1 MKKANK
7 LFLAVLLAATGVN
20 LQAKVMESSVAT
32 VNGQPVLASEYDAY
46 LDGVVEQYQLAAPQF
61 LEQPYAK
68 DILGREVLKELIS
81 KELLYQAAEE
91 EKIQV
96 KDSEIDAGVN
106 EIKARFIVDETT
118 GKPDEKGADKRF
130 NEALKKQGMSFKAY
144 KNKLSKDIAV
154 RKLME
159 QKLQT
164 TVKPVEE
171 ADAKALY
178 ANVEAVLKNHT
189 KKIKALEK
197 EDPAKLKEAQLIAA
211 KLKQLTGEQVRIG
224 HIYLAVTKDM
234 KPEEVKKKEELAQKI
249 KKEIDSG
256 MDFSEA
262 VKKYTEDKNALA
274 SGGDMILIK
283 GVAPKEIDSKAF
295 SLAVGKVSAPI
306 KSDIGYHIIKIK
318 EKRAERS
325 VSYDDIAKD
334 LAQYIAQQR
343 VQLAMAQYIEELYNK
358 ADVKVTIE
366 YESDALL
373 EAAQKEAQEKASAKD
388 AKPAAKKDVKADAK
402 KDAKAEKKA
411 DKKDDKTAQK

>member
-7 LFLAVLLAATGVN
+7 LFLAVLLAAVGVN

-32 VNGQPVLASEYDAY
+32 VNGRPILASEYDTY

-106 EIKARFIVDETT
+106 EIKARFIVDEKT

-159 QKLQT
+159 EKLKV

-178 ANVEAVLKNHT
+178 ANVEAAMKNNT
-189 KKIKALEK
+189 KKMKALEK
-197 EDPAKLKEAQLIAA
+197 EDPAKLKEAQAIAA

-234 KPEEVKKKEELAQKI
+234 KPEDVKKKEDLAKQI
-249 KKEIDSG
+249 KKEIDGG

-283 GVAPKEIDSKAF
+283 GVAPKAIDEKAF
-295 SLAVGKVSAPI
+295 SLAVGKVSDPI

-325 VSYDDIAKD
+325 ISYDDIAKD

-343 VQLAMAQYIEELYNK
+343 VQLAMAEYIEGLYNK
-358 ADVKVTIE
+358 ADVKVTIT

-373 EAAQKEAQEKASAKD
+373 EAAQKEAQA
-388 AKPAAKKDVKADAK
+388 KADAE
-402 KDAKAEKKA
+402 KDAKADEKAAKPA
-411 DKKDDKTAQK
+411 KK

>member
-7 LFLAVLLAATGVN
+7 LILAVLLAVAGVH

-32 VNGQPVLASEYDAY
+32 VNGQPILASEYDNY
-46 LDGVVEQYQLAAPQF
+46 LQSAVEQYQLAAPQF

-68 DILGREVLKELIS
+68 DILGREVIKELIS

-106 EIKARFIVDETT
+106 EIKARFIIDETT
-118 GKPDEKGADKRF
+118 GQQDPKGADKRF
-130 NEALKKQGMSFKAY
+130 NEALKKQGMSFKTY
-144 KNKLSKDIAV
+144 KKKLSKDIAV

-164 TVKPVEE
+164 SIKPVEE

-178 ANVEAVLKNHT
+178 EDVEAVMKNKT

-197 EDPAKLKEAQLIAA
+197 ENPTRLKEAQAIAA
-211 KLKQLTGEQVRIG
+211 KLKQLTAEQVRIG

-234 KPEEVKKKEELAQKI
+234 KPEEVKKKEELAKQI
-249 KKEIDSG
+249 KKEIDDG
-256 MDFSEA
+256 MDFSAA

-283 GVAPKEIDSKAF
+283 GVAPKAIDEKAF
-295 SLAVGKVSAPI
+295 SLAVGKVSDPI
-306 KSDIGYHIIKIK
+306 KSEVGFHIIKIK

-334 LAQYIAQQR
+334 LAQYLAQQR
-343 VQLAMAQYIEELYNK
+343 VQLAIAEYIADLYDK
-358 ADVKVTIE
+358 ADVKVTIQF
-366 YESDALL
+366 ESDALL
-373 EAAQKEAQEKASAKD
+373 APQADSEEDSQ
-388 AKPAAKKDVKADAK
+388 KADAK
-402 KDAKAEKKA
+402 KEEKTDAKEEAKK
-411 DKKDDKTAQK
+411 

>member
-7 LFLAVLLAATGVN
+7 LFLAVLLAAVGVN

-32 VNGQPVLASEYDAY
+32 VNGRPILASEYDAY

-61 LEQPYAK
+61 LQQPYAK

-106 EIKARFIVDETT
+106 EIKTRFIVDETT
-118 GKPDEKGADKRF
+118 GKPDEKGAEKRF
-130 NEALKKQGMSFKAY
+130 NQALKKQGMSLKAY

-159 QKLQT
+159 QKLQA

-178 ANVEAVLKNHT
+178 ANVEAVMKNNT

-197 EDPAKLKEAQLIAA
+197 EDPAKLKEAQAIAA

-234 KPEEVKKKEELAQKI
+234 KPEEVKKKEELAKQI
-249 KKEIDSG
+249 KKEIDGG

-274 SGGDMILIK
+274 SGGDMILLK
-283 GVAPKEIDSKAF
+283 GVAPKAIDSKAF
-295 SLAVGKVSAPI
+295 SLAVGKVSDPI
-306 KSDIGYHIIKIK
+306 KSDIGFHIIKIK

-325 VSYDDIAKD
+325 ISYDDVARD

-343 VQLAMAQYIEELYNK
+343 VQLAMAEYIEDLYNK
-358 ADVKVTIE
+358 ADVKVTIK
-366 YESDALL
+366 YESDPLL
-373 EAAQKEAQEKASAKD
+373 EEAQAKAAAKD
-388 AKPAAKKDVKADAK
+388 AKAEAKKDTKADAK
-402 KDAKAEKKA
+402 KDAKAEEKA
-411 DKKDDKTAQK
+411 AETDKK

>member
-7 LFLAVLLAATGVN
+7 LFLAVLLAAVGVN

-32 VNGQPVLASEYDAY
+32 VNGRPILASEYDAY

-61 LEQPYAK
+61 LQQPYAK

-118 GKPDEKGADKRF
+118 GKPDEKGAEKRF
-130 NEALKKQGMSFKAY
+130 NQALKKQGMSLKAY

-159 QKLQT
+159 QKLQA

-178 ANVEAVLKNHT
+178 ANVEAVMKNNT

-197 EDPAKLKEAQLIAA
+197 EDPAKLKEAQAIAA

-234 KPEEVKKKEELAQKI
+234 KPEEVKKKEELAKQI
-249 KKEIDSG
+249 KKEIDGG

-274 SGGDMILIK
+274 SGGDMILLK
-283 GVAPKEIDSKAF
+283 GVAPKAIDSKAF
-295 SLAVGKVSAPI
+295 SLAVGKVSDPI
-306 KSDIGYHIIKIK
+306 KTDIGFHIIKIK

-325 VSYDDIAKD
+325 ISYDDVARD

-343 VQLAMAQYIEELYNK
+343 VQLAMAEYIEDLYNK
-358 ADVKVTIE
+358 ADVKVTIK
-366 YESDALL
+366 YESDPLL
-373 EAAQKEAQEKASAKD
+373 EEAQANAKD
-388 AKPAAKKDVKADAK
+388 TKAEAKKDTKADAK
-402 KDAKAEKKA
+402 KDAKAEEKA
-411 DKKDDKTAQK
+411 AETDKK

>member
-7 LFLAVLLAATGVN
+7 LILAVLLAVAGVH

-32 VNGQPVLASEYDAY
+32 VNGQPILASEYDNY
-46 LDGVVEQYQLAAPQF
+46 LQSAVEQYQLAAPQF

-68 DILGREVLKELIS
+68 DILGREVIKELIS

-106 EIKARFIVDETT
+106 EIKARFIIDETT
-118 GKPDEKGADKRF
+118 GQQDPKGADKRF
-130 NEALKKQGMSFKAY
+130 NEALKKQGMSFKTY
-144 KNKLSKDIAV
+144 KKKLSKDIAV

-164 TVKPVEE
+164 SIKPVEE

-178 ANVEAVLKNHT
+178 EDVEAVMKNKT

-197 EDPAKLKEAQLIAA
+197 ENPTRLKEAQAIAA
-211 KLKQLTGEQVRIG
+211 KLKQLTAEQVRIG

-234 KPEEVKKKEELAQKI
+234 KPEDVQKTEELAKQI
-249 KKEIDSG
+249 KKEIDDG
-256 MDFSEA
+256 MDFSAA

-283 GVAPKEIDSKAF
+283 GVAPKAIDEKAF
-295 SLAVGKVSAPI
+295 SLAVGKVSDPI
-306 KSDIGYHIIKIK
+306 KSDVGFHIIKIK

-334 LAQYIAQQR
+334 LAQYLAQQR
-343 VQLAMAQYIEELYNK
+343 VQLAIAEYIADLYDK
-358 ADVKVTIE
+358 ADVKVTIQF
-366 YESDALL
+366 ESDALL
-373 EAAQKEAQEKASAKD
+373 APQADSKD
-388 AKPAAKKDVKADAK
+388 DSQKADAK
-402 KDAKAEKKA
+402 KEEKTDAKEEAKK
-411 DKKDDKTAQK
+411 

>member
-7 LFLAVLLAATGVN
+7 LFLAVLLTALGAN

-32 VNGQPVLASEYDAY
+32 VNGRPVLASEYDTY
-46 LDGVVEQYQLAAPQF
+46 LEGVVEQYQLAAPQF
-61 LEQPYAK
+61 LKQPYAQ

-96 KDSEIDAGVN
+96 KDSELDEGLN
-106 EIKARFIVDETT
+106 EIKSRFIVDETT
-118 GKPDEKGADKRF
+118 GKQDPKGADKRF
-130 NEALKKQGMSFKAY
+130 NEALKKQGMSFKTY

-159 QKLQT
+159 EKLKA

-178 ANVEAVLKNHT
+178 ANVEAVMKNNT

-197 EDPAKLKEAQLIAA
+197 EDPAKLKEAQAIAA

-234 KPEEVKKKEELAQKI
+234 KPEDAKKKEELAKQI
-249 KKEIDSG
+249 KKEIDNG
-256 MDFSEA
+256 MDFSSA

-283 GVAPKEIDSKAF
+283 GVAPKAIDEKAF
-295 SLAVGKVSAPI
+295 SLAVGKVSDPI
-306 KSDIGYHIIKIK
+306 KSDVGYHIIKIK

-325 VSYDDIAKD
+325 ISYDDVARD

-343 VQLAMAQYIEELYNK
+343 VQLAMAEYIEELYNK
-358 ADVKVTIE
+358 ADVKVTKTF
-366 YESDALL
+366 ESDALL
-373 EAAQKEAQEKASAKD
+373 EQAAAKEAAQNAKKDSKAEAKD
-388 AKPAAKKDVKADAK
+388 AKKEAKADDK
-402 KDAKAEKKA
+402 KAES
-411 DKKDDKTAQK
+411 DKK

>member
-7 LFLAVLLAATGVN
+7 LILAVLLAVAGVH

-32 VNGQPVLASEYDAY
+32 VNGQPILASEYDNY
-46 LDGVVEQYQLAAPQF
+46 LQSAVEQYQLAAPQF

-68 DILGREVLKELIS
+68 DILGREVIKELIS

-106 EIKARFIVDETT
+106 EIKARFIIDETT
-118 GKPDEKGADKRF
+118 GQQDPKGADKRF
-130 NEALKKQGMSFKAY
+130 NEALKKQGMSFKTY
-144 KNKLSKDIAV
+144 KKKLSKDIAV

-164 TVKPVEE
+164 SIKPVEE

-178 ANVEAVLKNHT
+178 EDVEAVMKNKT

-197 EDPAKLKEAQLIAA
+197 ENPTRLKEAQAIAA
-211 KLKQLTGEQVRIG
+211 KLKQLTAEQVRIG

-234 KPEEVKKKEELAQKI
+234 KPEEVKKKEELAKQI
-249 KKEIDSG
+249 KKEIDDG
-256 MDFSEA
+256 MDFSAA

-283 GVAPKEIDSKAF
+283 GVAPKAIDEKAF
-295 SLAVGKVSAPI
+295 SLAVGKVSDPI
-306 KSDIGYHIIKIK
+306 KSDVGFHIIKIK

-334 LAQYIAQQR
+334 LAQYLAQQR
-343 VQLAMAQYIEELYNK
+343 VQLAIAEYIADLYDK
-358 ADVKVTIE
+358 ADVKVTIQF
-366 YESDALL
+366 ESDALL
-373 EAAQKEAQEKASAKD
+373 APQADSEEDSQ
-388 AKPAAKKDVKADAK
+388 KADAK
-402 KDAKAEKKA
+402 KEEKTDAKEEAKK
-411 DKKDDKTAQK
+411 

>member
-7 LFLAVLLAATGVN
+7 LILAVLLAVAGVH

-32 VNGQPVLASEYDAY
+32 VNGQPILASEYDNY
-46 LDGVVEQYQLAAPQF
+46 LQSAVEQYQLAAPQF

-68 DILGREVLKELIS
+68 DILGREVIKELIS

-106 EIKARFIVDETT
+106 EIKARFIIDETT
-118 GKPDEKGADKRF
+118 GQQDPKGADKRF
-130 NEALKKQGMSFKAY
+130 NEALKKQGMSFKTY
-144 KNKLSKDIAV
+144 KKKLSKDIAV

-164 TVKPVEE
+164 SIKPVEE

-178 ANVEAVLKNHT
+178 EDVEAVMKNKT

-197 EDPAKLKEAQLIAA
+197 ENPTRLKEAQAIAA
-211 KLKQLTGEQVRIG
+211 KLKQLTAEQVRIG

-234 KPEEVKKKEELAQKI
+234 KPEDVKKKEELAKQI
-249 KKEIDSG
+249 KKEIDDG
-256 MDFSEA
+256 MDFSAA

-283 GVAPKEIDSKAF
+283 GVAPKAIDEKAF
-295 SLAVGKVSAPI
+295 SLAVGKVSDPI
-306 KSDIGYHIIKIK
+306 KSDVGFHIIKIK

-334 LAQYIAQQR
+334 LAQYLAQQR
-343 VQLAMAQYIEELYNK
+343 VQLAIAEYIADLYDK
-358 ADVKVTIE
+358 ADVKVTIQF
-366 YESDALL
+366 ESDALL
-373 EAAQKEAQEKASAKD
+373 APQADSEEDSQ
-388 AKPAAKKDVKADAK
+388 KADAK
-402 KDAKAEKKA
+402 KEEKTDAKEEAKK
-411 DKKDDKTAQK
+411 

>member
-7 LFLAVLLAATGVN
+7 LILAVLLAVAGVH

-32 VNGQPVLASEYDAY
+32 VNGQPILASEYDNY
-46 LDGVVEQYQLAAPQF
+46 LQSAVEQYQLAAPQF

-68 DILGREVLKELIS
+68 DILGREVIKELIS

-106 EIKARFIVDETT
+106 EIKARFIIDETT
-118 GKPDEKGADKRF
+118 GQQDPKGADKRF
-130 NEALKKQGMSFKAY
+130 NEALKKQGMSFKTY
-144 KNKLSKDIAV
+144 KKKLSKDIAV

-164 TVKPVEE
+164 SIKPVEE

-178 ANVEAVLKNHT
+178 EDVEAVMKNKT

-197 EDPAKLKEAQLIAA
+197 ENPTRLKEAQAIAA
-211 KLKQLTGEQVRIG
+211 KLKQLTAEQVRIG

-234 KPEEVKKKEELAQKI
+234 KPEDVKKKEELAKQI
-249 KKEIDSG
+249 KKEIDDG
-256 MDFSEA
+256 MDFSAA

-283 GVAPKEIDSKAF
+283 GVAPKAIDEKAF
-295 SLAVGKVSAPI
+295 SLAVGKVSDPI
-306 KSDIGYHIIKIK
+306 KSDVGFHIIKIK

-334 LAQYIAQQR
+334 LAQYLAQQR
-343 VQLAMAQYIEELYNK
+343 VQLAIAEYIADLYDK
-358 ADVKVTIE
+358 ADVKVTIQF
-366 YESDALL
+366 ESDALL
-373 EAAQKEAQEKASAKD
+373 APQADSKD
-388 AKPAAKKDVKADAK
+388 DSQKADAK
-402 KDAKAEKKA
+402 KEEKTDAKEEAKK
-411 DKKDDKTAQK
+411 

>member
-7 LFLAVLLAATGVN
+7 LILAVLLAAAGVH

-32 VNGQPVLASEYDAY
+32 VNGQPILASEYDNY
-46 LDGVVEQYQLAAPQF
+46 LQSAVEQYQLAAPQF

-68 DILGREVLKELIS
+68 DILGREVIKELIS

-118 GKPDEKGADKRF
+118 GQQDPKGADKRF
-130 NEALKKQGMSFKAY
+130 NEALKKQGMSFKTY

-164 TVKPVEE
+164 TIKPVEE
-171 ADAKALY
+171 TDAKALY
-178 ANVEAVLKNHT
+178 EDVEAVMKNKT

-197 EDPAKLKEAQLIAA
+197 ENPTRLKEAQAIAA
-211 KLKQLTGEQVRIG
+211 KLKQLTAEQVRIG

-234 KPEEVKKKEELAQKI
+234 KPEEVKKKEELAKQI
-249 KKEIDSG
+249 KKEIDDG
-256 MDFSEA
+256 MDFSAA

-283 GVAPKEIDSKAF
+283 GVAPKAIDEKAF
-295 SLAVGKVSAPI
+295 SLAVGKVSDPI
-306 KSDIGYHIIKIK
+306 KSDVGFHIIKIK

-334 LAQYIAQQR
+334 LAQYLAQQR
-343 VQLAMAQYIEELYNK
+343 VQLAIAEYIADLYDK
-358 ADVKVTIE
+358 ADVKVTIQF
-366 YESDALL
+366 ESDALL
-373 EAAQKEAQEKASAKD
+373 APQPYSKD
-388 AKPAAKKDVKADAK
+388 DSQKADAK
-402 KDAKAEKKA
+402 KEEKTDAKEEAKK
-411 DKKDDKTAQK
+411 

>member
-1 MKKANK
+1 
-7 LFLAVLLAATGVN
+7 
-20 LQAKVMESSVAT
+20 
-32 VNGQPVLASEYDAY
+32 
-46 LDGVVEQYQLAAPQF
+46 
-61 LEQPYAK
+61 
-68 DILGREVLKELIS
+68 
-81 KELLYQAAEE
+81 
-91 EKIQV
+91 
-96 KDSEIDAGVN
+96 
-106 EIKARFIVDETT
+106 
-118 GKPDEKGADKRF
+118 
-130 NEALKKQGMSFKAY
+130 
-144 KNKLSKDIAV
+144 
-154 RKLME
+154 
-159 QKLQT
+159 
-164 TVKPVEE
+164 
-171 ADAKALY
+171 
-178 ANVEAVLKNHT
+178 
-189 KKIKALEK
+189 
-197 EDPAKLKEAQLIAA
+197 
-211 KLKQLTGEQVRIG
+211 
-224 HIYLAVTKDM
+224 M
-234 KPEEVKKKEELAQKI
+234 KPEEVKQKEELAQKI
-249 KKEIDSG
+249 KKEIDGG

-373 EAAQKEAQEKASAKD
+373 EASQKEAQEKASAKD

>member
-7 LFLAVLLAATGVN
+7 LFLAVLLAAVGVN

-32 VNGQPVLASEYDAY
+32 VNGRPILASEYDAY

-61 LEQPYAK
+61 LQQPYAK

-96 KDSEIDAGVN
+96 KDSEIDAGVD

-118 GKPDEKGADKRF
+118 GKPDEKGAEKRF
-130 NEALKKQGMSFKAY
+130 NQALKKQGMSLKAY

-159 QKLQT
+159 QKLQA

-178 ANVEAVLKNHT
+178 ANVEAVMKNNT

-197 EDPAKLKEAQLIAA
+197 EDPAKLKEAQAIAA

-234 KPEEVKKKEELAQKI
+234 KPEEVKKKEELAKQI
-249 KKEIDSG
+249 KKEIDGG

-274 SGGDMILIK
+274 SGGDMILLK
-283 GVAPKEIDSKAF
+283 GVAPKAIDSKAF
-295 SLAVGKVSAPI
+295 SLAVGKVSDPI
-306 KSDIGYHIIKIK
+306 KSDIGFHIIKIK

-325 VSYDDIAKD
+325 IAYDDVARD

-343 VQLAMAQYIEELYNK
+343 VQLAMAEYIEDLYNK
-358 ADVKVTIE
+358 ADVKVTIK
-366 YESDALL
+366 YESDPLL
-373 EAAQKEAQEKASAKD
+373 EEAQTKAAAKD
-388 AKPAAKKDVKADAK
+388 AKADAK
-402 KDAKAEKKA
+402 KETKAEAKKDTKADAQKDAKAEEKA
-411 DKKDDKTAQK
+411 AETDKK

>member
-7 LFLAVLLAATGVN
+7 LFLAVLLAAVGVN

-32 VNGQPVLASEYDAY
+32 VNGRPILASEYDAY

-61 LEQPYAK
+61 LQQPYAK

-118 GKPDEKGADKRF
+118 GKPDEKGAEKRF
-130 NEALKKQGMSFKAY
+130 NQALKKLGMSLKAY

-159 QKLQT
+159 QKLQA

-178 ANVEAVLKNHT
+178 ANVEAVMKNNT

-197 EDPAKLKEAQLIAA
+197 EDPAKLKEAQAIAA

-234 KPEEVKKKEELAQKI
+234 KPEEVKKKEELAKQI
-249 KKEIDSG
+249 KKEIDGG

-274 SGGDMILIK
+274 SGGDMILLK
-283 GVAPKEIDSKAF
+283 GVAPKAIDSKAF
-295 SLAVGKVSAPI
+295 SLAVGKVSDPI
-306 KSDIGYHIIKIK
+306 KTDIGFHIIKIK

-325 VSYDDIAKD
+325 ISYDDVARD

-343 VQLAMAQYIEELYNK
+343 VQLAMAEYIEDLYNK
-358 ADVKVTIE
+358 ADVKVTIK
-366 YESDALL
+366 YESDPLL
-373 EAAQKEAQEKASAKD
+373 EEAQANAKD
-388 AKPAAKKDVKADAK
+388 TKAEAKKDTKADAK
-402 KDAKAEKKA
+402 KDAKAEEKA
-411 DKKDDKTAQK
+411 AETDKK

>member
-1 MKKANK
+1 MD
-7 LFLAVLLAATGVN
+7 LRVLRYFLAVAQEGNVSRAAQAVHISQPN
-20 LQAKVMESSVAT
+20 LSRQ
-32 VNGQPVLASEYDAY
+32 
-46 LDGVVEQYQLAAPQF
+46 
-61 LEQPYAK
+61 
-68 DILGREVLKELIS
+68 
-81 KELLYQAAEE
+81 
-91 EKIQV
+91 
-96 KDSEIDAGVN
+96 
-106 EIKARFIVDETT
+106 
-118 GKPDEKGADKRF
+118 
-130 NEALKKQGMSFKAY
+130 
-144 KNKLSKDIAV
+144 
-154 RKLME
+154 
-159 QKLQT
+159 
-164 TVKPVEE
+164 
-171 ADAKALY
+171 
-178 ANVEAVLKNHT
+178 
-189 KKIKALEK
+189 IKALEK

-234 KPEEVKKKEELAQKI
+234 KPEEVKQKEELAQKI

-373 EAAQKEAQEKASAKD
+373 EAAQKEAQKTSSAKD

>member
-32 VNGQPVLASEYDAY
+32 VNGQPILASEYDAY

-234 KPEEVKKKEELAQKI
+234 KPEEVKQKEELAQKI

-373 EAAQKEAQEKASAKD
+373 EAAQKEAQKTSSAKD